1 MTDTIAAISTPK
13 GIGAIAIIRMSGDDS
28 WQICQSI
35 LVNKLKIEPRKV
47 FHNFIKDL
55 DGTVLDEVTVVF
67 YNKPQSYTG
76 EDMVE
81 IMCHGG
87 LAVSQAI
94 LDLLL
99 DKGARLADPGEF
111 TKRAFLNGKIDLTKA
126 EAIKQIIEAPSK
138 VSVKLIANNLLGG
151 LADAVKELREVLLSF
166 LAKIEV
172 EFDYPDEVFTE
183 KEILLNDLMRA
194 TDFVEGL
201 LENAQNRLVLSS
213 GIKIVIV
220 GKPNVGKSSLLNA
233 LVREDRA
240 IVTEI
245 PGTTRDLIEVPVT
258 IGGIPFVLVDT
269 AGIRESQDKVER
281 IGVERAIRAASE
293 ADLILF
299 VLDATT
305 PVDEDDIR
313 VLKMIRDKRYL
324 VVINKIDANDLVD
337 RGMLRNVLNTDIHT
351 VTVSA
356 LFKEGIEE
364 VERQI
369 IKSVSDIVHDTQGYI
384 TTERQYEHLSSCR
397 QSIRDALRDFEKGTT
412 LDLVAQEIRTAI
424 TELDLLL
431 GTNYTKDLIER
442 IFKDFC
448 VGK

>member
-35 LVNKLKIEPRKV
+35 LVNELKIEPRKV

-194 TDFVEGL
+194 TDFVERL

>member
-13 GIGAIAIIRMSGDDS
+13 GIGAIAIIRMSGDDA

-47 FHNFIKDL
+47 FRNFIKDL
-55 DGTVLDEVTVVF
+55 DGTVLDEVTVIF
-67 YNKPQSYTG
+67 YNKPHSYTG

-172 EFDYPDEVFTE
+172 EFDYPDEVSTE

-194 TDFVEGL
+194 TDFVERL

-281 IGVERAIRAASE
+281 IGVERAIRATSE

-305 PVDEDDIR
+305 PIDEDDIR
-313 VLKMIRDKRYL
+313 ILKLIRDKRYL

-384 TTERQYEHLSSCR
+384 TTERQCEHLSSCR

-412 LDLVAQEIRTAI
+412 LDLVAQEIRIAI

>member
-13 GIGAIAIIRMSGDDS
+13 GIGAIAIIRMSGDNS

-35 LVNKLKIEPRKV
+35 LVNKLKMEPRKV

-67 YNKPQSYTG
+67 YNKPHSYTG

-99 DKGARLADPGEF
+99 DRGARLADPGEF

-194 TDFVEGL
+194 ADFVERL

-258 IGGIPFVLVDT
+258 IGGVPFVLVDT

-305 PVDEDDIR
+305 PIDEDDIR
-313 VLKMIRDKRYL
+313 VLKLIRDKRYL